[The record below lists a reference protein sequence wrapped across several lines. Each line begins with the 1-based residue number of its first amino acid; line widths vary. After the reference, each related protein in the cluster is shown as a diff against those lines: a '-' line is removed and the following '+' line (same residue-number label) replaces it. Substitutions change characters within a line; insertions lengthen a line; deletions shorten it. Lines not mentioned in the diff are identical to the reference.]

1 FSCWALSFLHAKTAN
16 GISFFLSYSAFS
28 LRALREQLLSHAKG
42 AKFLSRKD
50 RKGYFLLLC
59 VLCVFFACSAS
70 TYFFHAKGAKVF
82 SFLFFAI
89 SGLRFFTDK
98 DIGYVKLSTSF
109 NDCDTQLKLLYHHQF
124 TFHAYPRYH

>member
-1 FSCWALSFLHAKTAN
+1 MRISLRPLRELTFPRKGRKVSFTQRPQRVFPSSLRALR
-16 GISFFLSYSAFS
+16 FS
-28 LRALREQLLSHAKG
+28 LRALRELI
-42 AKFLSRKD
+42 
-50 RKGYFLLLC
+50 
-59 VLCVFFACSAS
+59 
-70 TYFFHAKGAKVF
+70 FFHAKGAKVF

-89 SGLRFFTDK
+89 SGLRFFIDK